1 MTLRFVA
8 TALGVLLA
16 CGTPAG
22 EKLTQADADAAV
34 AAALPDL
41 ESIRGLTFKRKVPVK
56 VVDDVKAR
64 AYALARFKKMTPEA
78 KIAAD
83 TRVYQILGLV
93 PPGTNILETMLDVL
107 EEQAGGFYDPQS
119 KSFYLLDDMPKVM
132 TGPLTIHEMTHAL
145 EDQYYDIDGRIEKV
159 LDDDDAA
166 FAVAALAEGS
176 ASLTMTAAMVRAMA
190 SGSMDGEALQKM
202 AESEAGRAEKLD
214 AMPGVL
220 RRQLLGPYVLG
231 ALFLARGDL
240 TSVAG
245 GYPKADARAAW
256 DRMPRSSEQILHPEK
271 YWDPAR
277 RDEPMAVSVPD
288 AAAVLGEGFTHAGRG
303 VLGELTIGGLVGVAA
318 PKSQDQVAMASAAA
332 WTNAAASGWGG
343 DRFDLWTS
351 KGSGAVVLLQTRWD
365 TPADAEEFEKA
376 LAASSPS
383 LKARR
388 AGSTVGIVAG
398 TLPEK
403 LGPLL
408 DLLVPAP

>member
-1 MTLRFVA
+1 MIRGTA
-8 TALGVLLA
+8 TAVLVALLS
-16 CGTPAG
+16 CGAPAG
-22 EKLTQADADAAV
+22 DKLTQPEADAAV
-34 AAALPDL
+34 AAALPEL

-56 VVDDVKAR
+56 VVDDAKAR
-64 AYALARFKKMTPEA
+64 AYALARFKRMTPDA

-83 TRVYQILGLV
+83 TKAYQLLGLV
-93 PPGTNILETMLDVL
+93 PPGTNILETLLDVL
-107 EEQAGGFYDPQS
+107 EEQAGGFYDPQT

-132 TGPLTIHEMTHAL
+132 TGPLTTHEMTHAL

-176 ASLTMTAAMVRAMA
+176 ASLTMSVSMVKAMA
-190 SGSMDGEALQKM
+190 SGKMDAAGLNAM
-202 AESEAGRAEKLD
+202 AESEAGRAHKLD

-231 ALFLARGDL
+231 ALFLARGNLATIAD
-240 TSVAG
+240 
-245 GYPKADARAAW
+245 GYPKEDAKTAW
-256 DRMPRSSEQILHPEK
+256 DRLPRSSEQILHPEK
-271 YWDPAR
+271 YWDSKL
-277 RDEPMAVSVPD
+277 RDEPKAVTMPD
-288 AAAVLGEGFTHAGRG
+288 PAKQLGEGWSRAGGG

-318 PKSQDQVAMASAAA
+318 PTSEDQGAMASATT

-351 KGSGAVVLLQTRWD
+351 KAGGAVVLLMTRWD

-383 LKARR
+383 LTRRR
-388 AGSTVGIVAG
+388 AGAVVGIVAG
-398 TLPEK
+398 APADK
-403 LGPLL
+403 RGALL
-408 DLLVPAP
+408 DLLVTVP